1 MNKYK
6 LSVITVNLNNGKGLL
21 STVQSIS
28 TQTFTDIEY
37 IVIDGGSTDNS
48 LEIIEKESCIN
59 HWVSEKDEGIYDA
72 MNKGIRFASGE
83 YILFLNSGD
92 RLHENTTIEKVFPF
106 LNDSEIIY
114 GDLFFADKVKPYV
127 YNYPDVLSF
136 SFLFNASLAHPAT
149 FIKKDLFERF
159 GLYDTTFRI
168 VADWAFFT
176 KVIAKENVATKH
188 IEQIISDFDTEG
200 ISSKNENMSQIMEE
214 RERFLTK
221 EFALFYQDYVNHV
234 DVLNILQRIRS
245 SKGYRLLRKLGVKKF
260 Q

>member
-1 MNKYK
+1 M
-6 LSVITVNLNNGKGLL
+6 
-21 STVQSIS
+21 
-28 TQTFTDIEY
+28 
-37 IVIDGGSTDNS
+37 
-48 LEIIEKESCIN
+48 
-59 HWVSEKDEGIYDA
+59 
-72 MNKGIRFASGE
+72 
-83 YILFLNSGD
+83 
-92 RLHENTTIEKVFPF
+92 
-106 LNDSEIIY
+106 
-114 GDLFFADKVKPYV
+114 KPYV

-149 FIKKDLFERF
+149 FIKKNLFERF

-221 EFALFYQDYVNHV
+221 EFALFYQDYVKHV
-234 DVLNILQRIRS
+234 DILNILQRIRS
-245 SKGYRLLRKLGVKKF
+245 SKGYRLLKKLGVKKF